1 MYIYINIYNVQMVQ
15 MFGSELTV
23 MVSDIWVM
31 SVHVV
36 RNVWDGLSNTSLC
49 DLAHEVLILF
59 KTCTC

>member
-1 MYIYINIYNVQMVQ
+1 MVQ